1 MVRKKTQK
9 RKTTKKRTIKKV
21 KVKKTTDKVQ
31 SEDIKKNKKAIKDL
45 EIALQFNKSQYK
57 KHKNRKTEKQSKLYN
72 EIERKIGLTKLKNVA
87 EKKKDKRL
95 VQYLRYNIG
104 KRLKQRTPIKKKDF
118 IDTISRARI
127 GGYTPQSFGLTPSLI
142 ERLFKSSKEEA
153 SVGEVI
159 SNAKAEASAGL
170 EKLEGQIK
178 QVKNLKQQTKE
189 FANKVGTDW
198 NNLKDKQ
205 DIESLIDFLENIF
218 DGADLIKNYLEFL
231 KNNPITS
238 SITATSLG
246 YLAWL
251 NKKVLAMLKR
261 LGNWGVSQI
270 RAMFGGGEDNDDDAS
285 DSGGTMGG
293 RGDRSG
299 GGGGGGG
306 DGFTPTDTT
315 PTAPPQPDTT
325 PTAPQQ
331 EIPVGQPVPLGE
343 PVDFR
348 QDFQNELRERMNNI
362 RTPMRDV
369 NAPPR
374 LREQVPLERKT
385 NLGQPIQQPIEIT
398 NRFANYAPSL
408 SSLATLGV
416 MGAGLYGLS
425 KSFDYVAREP
435 PYPPSADTPRRVPP
449 SPIQE
454 RLSRQDVRGDTPRV
468 AGELRQSP
476 VEQVGSEPMRE
487 PPPMR
492 ADPSAGPRD
501 PVARALLGLP
511 DFIQGEPTRLDLGGT
526 PYDQRKFQ
534 ARQEQLEREDQQR
547 ITAERDALKSMV
559 DRIKE
564 GQQASYMEKQREI
577 APPAEEEVLFGG
589 EV

>member
-21 KVKKTTDKVQ
+21 KVKKTTDKIQ

-45 EIALQFNKSQYK
+45 EIALQFNKIQYK

-87 EKKKDKRL
+87 ENKKDKRL
-95 VQYLRYNIG
+95 IQYLRYNIG
-104 KRLKQRTPIKKKDF
+104 KRLKQRNPIKKKDF
-118 IDTISRARI
+118 IDTISRATI
-127 GGYTPQSFGLTPSLI
+127 GGYTPQSFGLTRSLI

-153 SVGEVI
+153 TTGEVL
-159 SNAKAEASAGL
+159 SNIKREVSAGL
-170 EKLEGQIK
+170 EKLEGQLK

-218 DGADLIKNYLEFL
+218 DGADLIKAYYEAG
-231 KNNPITS
+231 KQNPLTAGITTG
-238 SITATSLG
+238 IAG
-246 YLAWL
+246 YLTWL
-251 NKKVLAMLKR
+251 SNKVLSMLRR

-270 RAMFGGGEDNDDDAS
+270 RAMFGGAEEAEEEGGSEGGAEG
-285 DSGGTMGG
+285 GGTMGG
-293 RGDRSG
+293 GGRGSG
-299 GGGGGGG
+299 GGSGISVSEEGGSGR
-306 DGFTPTDTT
+306 TPMDTT
-315 PTAPPQPDTT
+315 PTAPPLD
-325 PTAPQQ
+325 
-331 EIPVGQPVPLGE
+331 IPIGE
-343 PVDFR
+343 PVEGFR
-348 QDFQNELRERMNNI
+348 QNFQNELRERMNNI
-362 RTPMRDV
+362 QRPMRDI

-385 NLGQPIQQPIEIT
+385 NLGEPIQQPIEIT

-408 SSLATLGV
+408 ASLATLGV

-476 VEQVGSEPMRE
+476 VEQVGLEPMRE
-487 PPPMR
+487 ERMRLEVEAPPI
-492 ADPSAGPRD
+492 DPDEPIFRMDLPGSVGEVEASTTDIR
-501 PVARALLGLP
+501 RQLGLDASAEILP
-511 DFIQGEPTRLDLGGT
+511 SPGQPVFPQTGE
-526 PYDQRKFQ
+526 
-534 ARQEQLEREDQQR
+534 
-547 ITAERDALKSMV
+547 
-559 DRIKE
+559 
-564 GQQASYMEKQREI
+564 
-577 APPAEEEVLFGG
+577 APEAMMG